1 MFIVLKGGSP
11 FPKYTWGFSLSLSC
25 SLLLS
30 SRFFLFCSQNGRTS
44 LWSQNT
50 GCSTVSQAHT
60 NGVHTRGG
68 GRKERGLVLLR
79 RWDGWVV
86 GGQLLDG
93 SFTVHTVV
101 GLVVSHTVLF
111 IQQVCCLVRQ
121 TVMQLRKSQFDFSV
135 FTVRGLR
142 CFVHPGC
149 HQGILVLLSG
159 DLLRAREEGTKRA
172 SHILCLRWTQKEN
185 EVPCTLQPRFT
196 WHQLHCSKTPL
207 CRDLFLCREFLNQIS
222 ISF

>member
-1 MFIVLKGGSP
+1 MD
-11 FPKYTWGFSLSLSC
+11 
-25 SLLLS
+25 
-30 SRFFLFCSQNGRTS
+30 TS

-50 GCSTVSQAHT
+50 GCSTVLQAHT

-68 GRKERGLVLLR
+68 GRKEQGLVLLR

-86 GGQLLDG
+86 GSQLLDG

-111 IQQVCCLVRQ
+111 VQQVCCLIWQ
-121 TVMQLRKSQFDFSV
+121 TIMQLRKSQFDFSV

-149 HQGILVLLSG
+149 HQGVLVLLS
-159 DLLRAREEGTKRA
+159 
-172 SHILCLRWTQKEN
+172 
-185 EVPCTLQPRFT
+185 
-196 WHQLHCSKTPL
+196 
-207 CRDLFLCREFLNQIS
+207 
-222 ISF
+222 

>member
-1 MFIVLKGGSP
+1 MFEEEKNQQGS
-11 FPKYTWGFSLSLSC
+11 KIQIKNKHDSALQEVFSLFSRVAHHSQSTLGALVSPSC

-68 GRKERGLVLLR
+68 GRKERGLVPLR

-86 GGQLLDG
+86 GSQLLDG

-111 IQQVCCLVRQ
+111 VQQVCCLVRQ

-149 HQGILVLLSG
+149 HQGILVLLS
-159 DLLRAREEGTKRA
+159 
-172 SHILCLRWTQKEN
+172 
-185 EVPCTLQPRFT
+185 
-196 WHQLHCSKTPL
+196 
-207 CRDLFLCREFLNQIS
+207 
-222 ISF
+222 